1 MVAFQT
7 LGELSSWTEGV
18 PGGVQVVDPGVP
30 LTDFYSADG
39 RVDLDVLRKHPSVRK
54 VTEFK
59 ARHIALV
66 PFHLFERIGDTDR
79 RRVTGHPLA
88 RAMSCPVPGKLVTG
102 YQFRHD
108 LVMDLLLFDR
118 FCAVWSEGRDGELTL
133 TRIPARRFRLVA
145 DGLQRVEKIVAYSGR
160 GQAVEI
166 DPARCIYQRGYTTS
180 GANGLS
186 PIETLASVL
195 EEYLESVGYRRD
207 LWRNGARAA
216 QVIERP
222 IEAKWSKEAR
232 ERFQEDMSDFRKGGA
247 KAGKWLLLEDGMKT
261 HGLDSFRPKDTENL
275 AGRSL
280 TDVEVASA
288 YHVPPELV
296 GAREG
301 TYSNIEAFRQM
312 VYGDAIG
319 PEIQILEQTFN
330 LGLTEQ
336 VDPGGSL
343 YLEGAVEAMMRG
355 SFLDQAKYGQTVVG
369 APTMTRNEWRA
380 RMNLPRID
388 GGDELITPLNVLEGG
403 QASPTDSAPDPG
415 AIDGGDQS

>member
-1 MVAFQT
+1 MVAFQS
-7 LGELSSWTEGV
+7 LGGLSSWMEGAQ
-18 PGGVQVVDPGVP
+18 GGVQVVDPGIP
-30 LTDFYSADG
+30 LSDYIAGDG
-39 RVDLDVLRKHPSVRK
+39 SIDLDVLRKHPSVRK

-66 PFHLFERIGDTDR
+66 PFHLFERVGDTDR

-88 RAMSCPVPGKLVTG
+88 QAMSRPVPGRLVTG

-118 FCAVWSEGRDGELTL
+118 FCVIWSEGRGGELTL
-133 TRIPARRFRLVA
+133 TRVPAARVRLIGDA
-145 DGLQRVEKIVAYSGR
+145 LQQVEKIVTYTGR
-160 GQAVEI
+160 GEAVEI
-166 DPARCIYQRGYTTS
+166 DPARCIYYSGYTTR
-180 GANGLS
+180 GTNGLS

-195 EEYLESVGYRRD
+195 EEYLEAVGYRRD

-222 IEAKWSKEAR
+222 KDSKWSQEAR
-232 ERFQEDMSDFRKGGA
+232 SRFQSDMADYRRGGA
-247 KAGKWLLLEDGMKT
+247 KAGKWLLLEDGMTAKP
-261 HGLDSFRPKDTENL
+261 LESFRPKDTENL
-275 AGRSL
+275 AGRTL

-319 PEIQILEQTFN
+319 PEIQVLEQSFN
-330 LGLTEQ
+330 LGLTDA
-336 VDPGGSL
+336 VAPGGDL
-343 YLEGAVEAMMRG
+343 YIEGAVEAMMRG
-355 SFLDQAKYGQTVVG
+355 SFMDQAKYGQTVVG

-380 RMNLPRID
+380 RMNLPALE
-388 GGDELITPLNVLEGG
+388 GGDELITPMNVTEGG

-415 AIDGGDQS
+415 AVT